1 MEKIFI
7 LDALRT
13 PLGNF
18 GGAFK
23 NISSVELG
31 ATLIKELKVRNN
43 IEADKFDGVVM
54 GNVLQAGQGQNPAR
68 QAALK
73 GELSI
78 NTPAFTLNKV
88 CGSGLKAIDIAAKDI
103 ALGRGNI
110 YIAGGMESMS
120 KAPYLLNGARWGYKM
135 GNKSVV
141 DSLLMDGLW
150 CPYSN
155 IHMGCLIEQM
165 AAELKIS
172 RRTQDEFSY
181 ESHKKAVK
189 AQDEGRFNSEITP
202 VETVDHKGNKSKV
215 MLDEHPRRD
224 TSLEVLSRLKPV
236 FSSSGTIT
244 AGNASGI
251 NDGAATLLLSSGS
264 ENDRIGTTPLAEIIA
279 ISEVSGDPKY
289 FGLMP
294 IKAIE
299 KAMSDAKLELDD
311 VGLFEL
317 NEAFAA
323 QTIAVIS
330 KLKIDDKIV
339 NVNGG
344 AIAMGHPIGASGAR
358 IVVTL
363 LHEMIKRN
371 VKYGLASL
379 CIGSGE
385 GMAIILR
392 NTEQ

>member
-23 NISSVELG
+23 NISSFELG
-31 ATLIKELKVRNN
+31 ATLIKELKARNN

-68 QAALK
+68 QAAIK
-73 GELSI
+73 GGLGI
-78 NTPAFTLNKV
+78 NTPVFTLNKV

-103 ALGRGNI
+103 ALGQGNI

-135 GNKSVV
+135 GDKNVV

-150 CPYSN
+150 CPYNN
-155 IHMGCLIEQM
+155 IHMGYLIEQM
-165 AAELKIS
+165 ATELKIS
-172 RRTQDEFSY
+172 RRIQDEFSY
-181 ESHKKAVK
+181 ESHRKAVK
-189 AQDEGRFNSEITP
+189 TQDEGRFNTEITP
-202 VETVDHKGNKSKV
+202 IEIVDYKGTESKV
-215 MLDEHPRRD
+215 LLDEHPRRD
-224 TSLEVLSRLKPV
+224 TNLEALSRLKPV
-236 FSSSGTIT
+236 FSSNGTIT

-251 NDGAATLLLSSGS
+251 SDGAAALILSSGS
-264 ENDRIGTTPLAEIIA
+264 GIDRLGTTPLAEIIS

-299 KAMSDAKLELDD
+299 KVMSDAKLKLDD
-311 VGLFEL
+311 IELLEL

-330 KLKIDDKIV
+330 KLKIDDNIV

-344 AIAMGHPIGASGAR
+344 AIALGHPIGASGAR

-392 NTEQ
+392 KL